1 MNMKPAYGLAPYGE
15 PATHGNQYYRLSC
28 KLPLDALVVS
38 FVPNGSYVFLVQSE
52 LA

>member
-1 MNMKPAYGLAPYGE
+1 MNMKPAYGLALRE